1 MSERSV
7 YKTQVSELLFG
18 SGLVREREFKE
29 KADINFMKALEEL
42 EEENEAIEIEVNE
55 TKYLTK
61 IINPVLKNN
70 LNSDEKLSNLLEE
83 KAKYF
88 LIESRED
95 KKVIL
100 IFDKDYNLIPI
111 KTEENIINNFLEHSE
126 KKEKICNQNLEEL
139 WILQYH

>member
-18 SGLVREREFKE
+18 SGLVKEREFKE

-70 LNSDEKLSNLLEE
+70 LNSDEKLSSLLED

-126 KKEKICNQNLEEL
+126 KREEICNQNLEEL
-139 WILQYH
+139 